1 MSSIYRLEEIRSYDS
16 EEHWYRDASIGI
28 VGHYSSLEKVMEA
41 IRENNQETWDA
52 EEIMAYLVKEIAVDG
67 EPRNVD
73 WLSVRT
79 YDSQGNLMDACLQ
92 DYNLCNQFEGRNPE
106 AIRFKIGDIVEVLEG
121 RRLYTA
127 IVAALPPTPEDH
139 FPILDALDDC
149 YLVLPLDP
157 GPIDHLHIAPTHTF
171 SLQHPLEKEGIDY
184 LRNRLLIYQ
193 GREDEVDK
201 SSICEIEGHQYL
213 YNYVGIPPSKCIC
226 RRCHQ
231 KWRADYSGDLIHGD
245 VWHEVD
251 AFEGDERTDDEIIK
265 DWGAKTDEQ
274 SKDSE
279 HV

>member
-1 MSSIYRLEEIRSYDS
+1 MSINNMTSIFRLEEIRSYDS

-41 IRENNQETWDA
+41 MRENNQEAWDTD
-52 EEIMAYLVKEIAVDG
+52 EIMAYMVKEIAVNG
-67 EPRNVD
+67 EPRNID

-79 YDSQGNLMDACLQ
+79 YDPKGNLIDECLQ
-92 DYNLCNQFEGRNPE
+92 DYNLCNQFKGRNLE

-149 YLVLPLDP
+149 YLVLPLDS

-193 GREDEVDK
+193 GHKEGTDMR
-201 SSICEIEGHQYL
+201 SISEIKI
-213 YNYVGIPPSKCIC
+213 N
-226 RRCHQ
+226 
-231 KWRADYSGDLIHGD
+231 
-245 VWHEVD
+245 
-251 AFEGDERTDDEIIK
+251 
-265 DWGAKTDEQ
+265 
-274 SKDSE
+274 
-279 HV
+279 

>member
-1 MSSIYRLEEIRSYDS
+1 MKSIFRLEEIRCYEPDG
-16 EEHWYRDASIGI
+16 HLYRDASIGI

-52 EEIMAYLVKEIAVDG
+52 EEIMAYLVKKIPVDTEFG
-67 EPRNVD
+67 EVD
-73 WLSVRT
+73 CLSIR
-79 YDSQGNLMDACLQ
+79 SFNPQGGLIDQCLQ
-92 DYNLCNQFEGRNPE
+92 DYNLCNQFEGRNSE

-149 YLVLPLDP
+149 YFVLPLDS

-171 SLQHPLEKEGIDY
+171 TLQHPLEKEGLDY

-193 GREDEVDK
+193 GRQDEVDMH
-201 SSICEIEGHQYL
+201 SICEIEGHQYL

-231 KWRADYSGDLIHGD
+231 KWKADYSDDLIHGEI
-245 VWHEVD
+245 WHEVD
-251 AFEGDERTDDEIIK
+251 AFEGEGRTDEELIRK
-265 DWGAKTDEQ
+265 WGGD
-274 SKDSE
+274 
-279 HV
+279 

>member
-1 MSSIYRLEEIRSYDS
+1 MRNMKSIFRIEEIRSYDS
-16 EEHWYRDASIGI
+16 EKHWYRDASIGI

-67 EPRNVD
+67 GLRDVD

-79 YDSQGNLMDACLQ
+79 YDPQGNLMDACLQ
-92 DYNLCNQFEGRNPE
+92 DYNLCDQFEGRNPE
-106 AIRFKIGDIVEVLEG
+106 AIRFHVGDIVEVLEG

-149 YLVLPLDP
+149 YLVLPLDS

-171 SLQHPLEKEGIDY
+171 SLQHPLEKEGLDY

-193 GREDEVDK
+193 GRQDDADMHC
-201 SSICEIEGHQYL
+201 ICEIEGHQYL

-231 KWRADYSGDLIHGD
+231 KWLADYRSDLIKGD
-245 VWHEVD
+245 VWKEVD
-251 AFEGDERTDDEIIK
+251 AFEGDPI
-265 DWGAKTDEQ
+265 
-274 SKDSE
+274 
-279 HV
+279 

>member
-1 MSSIYRLEEIRSYDS
+1 MISIFRLEEIRSYES

-41 IRENNQETWDA
+41 IRENNHETWDA
-52 EEIMAYLVKEIAVDG
+52 EEIMAYMVKEIAVDG
-67 EPRNVD
+67 EIGEVS

-79 YDSQGNLMDACLQ
+79 YDTQGVLIDQCLQ

-121 RRLYTA
+121 HRLYTA

-149 YLVLPLDP
+149 YLVLPLDAS
-157 GPIDHLHIAPTHTF
+157 GLDYLHIAPTHTF
-171 SLQHPLEKEGIDY
+171 ALQHSIEKEDIEY

-193 GREDEVDK
+193 GREGEANMG
-201 SSICEIEGHQYL
+201 SICEIEGHQYL

-231 KWRADYSGDLIHGD
+231 KWRADYSGDIIHGEI
-245 VWHEVD
+245 WHEVD
-251 AFEGDERTDDEIIK
+251 AFEEETRSDEEIIK
-265 DWGAKTDEQ
+265 EWGG
-274 SKDSE
+274 
-279 HV
+279 H

>member
-1 MSSIYRLEEIRSYDS
+1 MKSIFRLEEIRSYDS
-16 EEHWYRDASIGI
+16 EEHLCRDASIGI
-28 VGHYSSLEKVMEA
+28 VGHYSSLEKTLEA
-41 IRENNQETWDA
+41 MHMNNHETWDA

-79 YDSQGNLMDACLQ
+79 YDPQGNLMDACLQ
-92 DYNLCNQFEGRNPE
+92 DYNSCNQFEGRNPE

-149 YLVLPLDP
+149 YLALPLDSA
-157 GPIDHLHIAPTHTF
+157 PIDHLHIAPTHTF
-171 SLQHPLEKEGIDY
+171 TLQHPIGKEDLDY

-193 GREDEVDK
+193 GREDESDMRC
-201 SSICEIEGHQYL
+201 ICEIEGHQYL
-213 YNYVGIPPSKCIC
+213 NNYVGIPPSKCIC

-231 KWRADYSGDLIHGD
+231 KWRADYSGDLIHRD

-251 AFEGDERTDDEIIK
+251 AFEGEERTDEDIIK
-265 DWGAKTDEQ
+265 DWGGNQK
-274 SKDSE
+274 
-279 HV
+279 

>member
-1 MSSIYRLEEIRSYDS
+1 MTSIFRLEEIRSYDS

-28 VGHYSSLEKVMEA
+28 VGHYSSLEKTLETMLT
-41 IRENNQETWDA
+41 NNQETWDA
-52 EEIMAYLVKEIAVDG
+52 DEIMAYMVKEIAVNG

-79 YDSQGNLMDACLQ
+79 YDPKWNLMDACLQ
-92 DYNLCNQFEGRNPE
+92 DYNLCNQFEGRNLE
-106 AIRFKIGDIVEVLEG
+106 AIRFRIGDIVEVLEG
-121 RRLYTA
+121 RRFYTA
-127 IVAALPPTPEDH
+127 IVAALPPTPEDN

-149 YLVLPLDP
+149 YLVLPLDS

-171 SLQHPLEKEGIDY
+171 TLQHPLEKEGIDY

-193 GREDEVDK
+193 GRQDEVDMRC
-201 SSICEIEGHQYL
+201 ICAIEGHQYL
-213 YNYVGIPPSKCIC
+213 YNFASMPSKCIC

-251 AFEGDERTDDEIIK
+251 AFEGETRTDEEIIK
-265 DWGAKTDEQ
+265 VWSG
-274 SKDSE
+274 
-279 HV
+279 H

>member
-1 MSSIYRLEEIRSYDS
+1 MSSIFRLEEIRSYDS

-52 EEIMAYLVKEIAVDG
+52 DEIMAYLVKEIAVDG

-79 YDSQGNLMDACLQ
+79 YDPQGNLMDACLQ
-92 DYNLCNQFEGRNPE
+92 DYNLCNQFEGRKSE
-106 AIRFKIGDIVEVLEG
+106 SIRFKIGDIVEVLEG

-139 FPILDALDDC
+139 FPVLDALDDC
-149 YLVLPLDP
+149 YLVLPLDS

-171 SLQHPLEKEGIDY
+171 TLQHPIEKEGLDY

-193 GREDEVDK
+193 GREDEADMRC
-201 SSICEIEGHQYL
+201 ICAIEGHQYL
-213 YNYVGIPPSKCIC
+213 YNFVSMPSKCIC
-226 RRCHQ
+226 GRCHQ

-251 AFEGDERTDDEIIK
+251 AYEGEERTDEEIIK
-265 DWGAKTDEQ
+265 DWGGNQK
-274 SKDSE
+274 
-279 HV
+279 